1 MARDGMRTHN
11 FLDMLPQLLVQMR
24 GQNIQSK
31 RDDKSLELQQ
41 KTLLNQIKQYDE
53 DQLHKKDVQ
62 KALEAY
68 RAKGFEFGREDKAT
82 DMKFAYDQLNL
93 SNKQFEKTYGFK
105 KEELDYRKQKDKI
118 DLGFAKEK
126 FSKTMALDNNRLAM
140 MGDQFKK
147 TFGLD
152 KEKFVQSILEAD
164 KSRKF
169 TGIQNS
175 LARALEMSQF
185 NTREAGLNE
194 RSQANIDA
202 RLHTADIAA
211 GSQAAARKAG
221 REQFDITMAYNEE
234 DPLRQGNAIAL
245 KNAMAAQKAVA
256 GLKSGQYPESIDD
269 LIQNDNVLD
278 YFSGRYGDTRKDIGS
293 YLDTVEKDS
302 ELVMSIMKMNP
313 NSDVNMKY
321 YVKLMNLREK
331 LKNAPIGN
339 KFNKE
344 LSRVDR
350 LLELF
355 TPTQA
360 LK

>member
-1 MARDGMRTHN
+1 
-11 FLDMLPQLLVQMR
+11 
-24 GQNIQSK
+24 
-31 RDDKSLELQQ
+31 
-41 KTLLNQIKQYDE
+41 
-53 DQLHKKDVQ
+53 
-62 KALEAY
+62 
-68 RAKGFEFGREDKAT
+68 
-82 DMKFAYDQLNL
+82 
-93 SNKQFEKTYGFK
+93 
-105 KEELDYRKQKDKI
+105 
-118 DLGFAKEK
+118 
-126 FSKTMALDNNRLAM
+126 
-140 MGDQFKK
+140 
-147 TFGLD
+147 
-152 KEKFVQSILEAD
+152 
-164 KSRKF
+164 
-169 TGIQNS
+169 
-175 LARALEMSQF
+175 
-185 NTREAGLNE
+185 
-194 RSQANIDA
+194 
-202 RLHTADIAA
+202 
-211 GSQAAARKAG
+211 
-221 REQFDITMAYNEE
+221 MAYNEE

>member
-1 MARDGMRTHN
+1 
-11 FLDMLPQLLVQMR
+11 
-24 GQNIQSK
+24 
-31 RDDKSLELQQ
+31 
-41 KTLLNQIKQYDE
+41 
-53 DQLHKKDVQ
+53 
-62 KALEAY
+62 
-68 RAKGFEFGREDKAT
+68 
-82 DMKFAYDQLNL
+82 
-93 SNKQFEKTYGFK
+93 
-105 KEELDYRKQKDKI
+105 
-118 DLGFAKEK
+118 
-126 FSKTMALDNNRLAM
+126 
-140 MGDQFKK
+140 
-147 TFGLD
+147 
-152 KEKFVQSILEAD
+152 
-164 KSRKF
+164 
-169 TGIQNS
+169 
-175 LARALEMSQF
+175 
-185 NTREAGLNE
+185 
-194 RSQANIDA
+194 
-202 RLHTADIAA
+202 
-211 GSQAAARKAG
+211 
-221 REQFDITMAYNEE
+221 
-234 DPLRQGNAIAL
+234 
-245 KNAMAAQKAVA
+245 
-256 GLKSGQYPESIDD
+256 LKSGQYPESIDD